1 MAKVFAKNLSN
12 KQVMATDGTELG
24 ILDNIIMNGKTG
36 ELEDLIIKPDI
47 GLDTS
52 KYQKDGQYLIVP
64 FEAVSAIKDYIV
76 VDKVLAK
83 GLPYD
88 RQ

>member
-24 ILDNIIMNGKTG
+24 VLNNIVMDGKTG

-52 KYQKDGQYLIVP
+52 KYQKDGQYIIVP
-64 FEAVSAIKDYIV
+64 FESVSAIKDYIV

-83 GLPYD
+83 GLPSD